1 MYQEISDLI
10 KEADKILIG
19 IGTELKINRI
29 DANTSFQNV
38 KEYLAA
44 ITGKEYEVIKRI
56 VDKKDYFIISSN
68 VDGSLVCSGIDENR
82 WVTPM
87 GNPFVFQCSMP
98 ECDGLRDFTKSRED
112 LWNEEQ
118 PLCPKCNNKMQA
130 NIRKKENPEQYN
142 ETGYLVQWEKYQK
155 WLSCTL
161 NRKLVILELGEGFE
175 CPSLFRWPF
184 EKTVFF
190 HQKAKLIRVN
200 EKLWQVG
207 EEIKERA
214 ISVPMNAK
222 DFLTEF
228 EKHICEK

>member
-19 IGTELKINRI
+19 MGTELKINRI

-56 VDKKDYFIISSN
+56 VNQKDYFIISSN
-68 VDGSLVCSGIDENR
+68 ADGCLVCSGIDEKR

-112 LWNEEQ
+112 LWKEEQ
-118 PLCPKCNNKMQA
+118 PLCPKCNNKMQVS
-130 NIRKKENPEQYN
+130 IRKKENAEQYN